1 MTKCAED
8 LMQTQVVTVG
18 TNDPIASVFRLF
30 TDEEISGAPVV
41 DEYGRVVGVV
51 SIRDLLRSS
60 SEEQDA
66 TQTDLDYFRDGL
78 AYAKSDAMIEDPD
91 YGDRLAQRMVSDVMT
106 EDVIAVRRQTPISD
120 VVEAIL
126 ENRIHRILV
135 VDEGQNGST
144 LAGLISLFDL
154 VALLN
159 EKGV

>member
-18 TNDPIASVFRLF
+18 TDDPIASVFRLF

-60 SEEQDA
+60 NEEQDT

-78 AYAKSDAMIEDPD
+78 AYAKSEGMMEDLD
-91 YGDRLAQRMVSDVMT
+91 YEDRLAHRMVSDVMT
-106 EDVIAVRRQTPISD
+106 GDVIAVRRKTPISD
-120 VVEAIL
+120 VVATII
-126 ENRIHRILV
+126 ENRIHRVLV
-135 VDEGQNGST
+135 VDEGRNGTT

-159 EKGV
+159 KPDV

>member
-8 LMQTQVVTVG
+8 LMQTRVVTVG
-18 TNDPIASVFRLF
+18 TDDPIASVFRLF

-60 SEEQDA
+60 NEEQDA
-66 TQTDLDYFRDGL
+66 SQTDLDYFRDGL
-78 AYAKSDAMIEDPD
+78 AYAKSEGMMEDLD
-91 YGDRLAQRMVSDVMT
+91 YEDRLAQRMVSDVMT
-106 EDVIAVRRQTPISD
+106 GDVIAVRRKTPISD
-120 VVEAIL
+120 VVETII

-135 VDEGQNGST
+135 VDEGKNGNT

-154 VALLN
+154 VALL
-159 EKGV
+159 KKS

>member
-1 MTKCAED
+1 MTKLAED

-51 SIRDLLRSS
+51 SIRDLLRSN
-60 SEEQDA
+60 SEEQEN
-66 TQTDLDYFRDGL
+66 TQTDLDYFREGL
-78 AYAKSDAMIEDPD
+78 AYAKSEGMVADHDFEE
-91 YGDRLAQRMVSDVMT
+91 RLSHRMVSDVMT

-120 VVEAIL
+120 VVKTIL
-126 ENRIHRILV
+126 ENRIHRVLV
-135 VDEGQNGST
+135 VDQGKNGNV

-159 EKGV
+159 SEDS

>member
-8 LMQTQVVTVG
+8 LMQTRVVTVG
-18 TNDPIASVFRLF
+18 TDDPIASVFRLF

-60 SEEQDA
+60 NEEQEA

-78 AYAKSDAMIEDPD
+78 AYAKSEGMMEDLD
-91 YGDRLAQRMVSDVMT
+91 YEDRLAQRMVSDVMT
-106 EDVIAVRRQTPISD
+106 ADVIAVRRKTPISD

-135 VDEGQNGST
+135 VDEAQNGKT

-154 VALLN
+154 VALLR
-159 EKGV
+159 KPTV